1 MSLYGNETSDVVK
14 NLNNYFLRNIKD
26 TNADIRFANLVLKY
40 GKSQLGFRFI
50 KKNQIYSDLFIF
62 VRRILK
68 IRLSK

>member
-50 KKNQIYSDLFIF
+50 KKSDIF
-62 VRRILK
+62 
-68 IRLSK
+68 